1 MPVITRAIS
10 VAADAAVL
18 FFTLSTTKDIL
29 KVSEDSRRQA
39 TLTSTLLKNG
49 TLLIA
54 IVFVDYLTKHHY
66 SLTGAFQFWFVYRIR
81 VGYGSFPC

>member
-49 TLLIA
+49 TSVIVIVYCGLL
-54 IVFVDYLTKHHY
+54 D
-66 SLTGAFQFWFVYRIR
+66 
-81 VGYGSFPC
+81 

>member
-1 MPVITRAIS
+1 MITRAIS

-39 TLTSTLLKNG
+39 MLTSTLLKTG
-49 TLLIA
+49 TSVIVIVYCGLL
-54 IVFVDYLTKHHY
+54 D
-66 SLTGAFQFWFVYRIR
+66 
-81 VGYGSFPC
+81 